1 MKMLLRMMALIVC
14 VSALVAAQSPPN
26 LAGQWQGTIN
36 PGKELRLVFVLAA
49 NAAGGGYTASMH
61 SIDQGG
67 QGIAATVVAQG
78 NSVRLSVAP
87 AGITFEGKVAADG
100 NSIAGTFTQG
110 PGSLPLTLARATKE
124 TAFAIPAPPKTMAS
138 DAPLTFEVATIK
150 PSVPN
155 APGKLFTVKG
165 RDVMTINTTLADL
178 MTMAYDVHLNQ
189 ISGGPPWM
197 ENDKFDITGRPLAE
211 GVPNVNQLR
220 GLLRGLLADRFK
232 LTVHT
237 EKKEMQAYVLAVGN
251 SGHKMTPNTASPTG
265 LPGLGFKQLGVLGVV
280 NANMGHFVGL
290 LQSSVLDRPVVD
302 KTGLEG
308 RFDFTLT
315 WTPDDSQ
322 FRSFGPRPPAP
333 ATPDPNA
340 PPGLFTAIQ
349 EQIGLRL
356 ERANAAVDVI
366 VVDRVEKPSEN

>member
-1 MKMLLRMMALIVC
+1 MKMCLRMMALILC
-14 VSALVAAQSPPN
+14 ASALVAAQSTQN

-36 PGKELRLVFVLAA
+36 PGKELRLVFVLTA

-78 NSVRLSVAP
+78 NSVRLAVAP

-110 PGSLPLTLARATKE
+110 PGSLPLTLTRATKE
-124 TAFAIPAPPKTMAS
+124 TAFALPAPPKTMAP
-138 DAPLTFEVATIK
+138 DAPLTFEVATVK
-150 PSVPN
+150 PSDPN
-155 APGKLFTVKG
+155 RPGKLFTVKG

-189 ISGGPPWM
+189 ISGGPSWM
-197 ENDKFDITGRPLAE
+197 ENDKFDITGRPVAD
-211 GVPNVNQLR
+211 GVPNVDQLR

-237 EKKEMQAYVLAVGN
+237 EKKEMQAYVLTVGN
-251 SGHKMTPNTASPTG
+251 NGHKMTPNTASPTG

-280 NANMGHFVGL
+280 NANMGHFAGL

-302 KTGLEG
+302 KTALQG
-308 RFDFTLT
+308 RFDFTLS

-333 ATPDPNA
+333 PTPDPNA